1 VETTVV
7 ILCQRES
14 RALTNDRPLSTAR
27 VAVHFNAVCERFSP
41 YDSSIEIAVSD
52 ELKDSKLSAACSL
65 HASSG
70 SNSSSASSQRRKHL
84 MEIAEED
91 EEENK
96 PKRQSILNEED
107 EEVEAKKDD
116 GAITPSISIDT
127 ANIPDRRPKTAGDV
141 STTNRGL
148 KLDADLALLSEHRK
162 LSAASAPTPTDILI
176 EDLSTADTGR
186 RMSSQS
192 GRAESTYSYK
202 PKVKLGPRP
211 SLDTNVRPQTAGN
224 FRPVSSIPAGFKLFG
239 KNTGKKGSRKGSVSS
254 AHSTTS
260 PLSEISDI
268 SFASTIPIPEEP
280 PSTPADSIRPVTS
293 SGVSMK
299 STVSAKSAMTPEK
312 ARLKKAMQLRE
323 KKKKKAAKQ
332 AAEDSAAVTAVP
344 QTGNHDDLPVPQTED
359 GVPPEQEAQTETSAP
374 VTQTREPV
382 LHADSG
388 IAIDTSP
395 SSAKGDRASER
406 TQSDSQATSP
416 IVASDAAQSTKASS
430 ISDSTDL
437 TVEANA
443 DSTID
448 EKNEAEATP
457 RGEKLDD
464 VTPET
469 VEGEVTEHGLAIES
483 EKPGRTV
490 AAADEARDEVK
501 ASVDTPTP
509 TEQEREVTTDVESA
523 KHSTS
528 ETLAARKDDPA
539 EEHAHSTRQA
549 ESIKDTADAA
559 VEEEALQTTEAE
571 EVTRVLEAPAE
582 TTEGVDTSEAS
593 LASAPKDEDT
603 PVSPRTLPV
612 AESGSREPEIE
623 PHPDI
628 PEVAE
633 LAANPVGEAT
643 QPSVGA
649 SLKSKFIHHVTRPSE
664 VQTVVIAMDM
674 SSVAGENNALRQGAT
689 DPDSDANSDGD
700 SDSDTATAR
709 ASTVQPV
716 ASRRKLQ
723 AASGVQPIRTDMGM
737 GMGMGMANLH
747 DGDRDWDSRPT
758 SQSELD
764 FSDDDSLLE
773 ELQSATVQEAKPM
786 FVAKTPLS
794 PRFPGSVT
802 AAMAGAA
809 AAAGAGGDDGGA
821 PSSPPHGTAAKPHL
835 VRTVSNPVRGSL
847 IAPPSDV
854 SQSSARSLSQGA
866 AYLHRVTQQETSNG
880 ANANLSKKTN
890 MGSKISQRI
899 KALEQLSANTGDAS
913 AQVASR
919 PGSRPSSTFFSVK
932 PGRTPSRSPSVL
944 DRANSFSRGQTPPS
958 TGQSQ
963 SQSQSRESSPETLK
977 VDRDRSGSMAS
988 RLSMFEPGTEGLSGG
1003 LSPSLAPR
1011 GRPESIQVTAR
1022 IIRDGKQEVQR
1033 PQGDFGNLELRQ
1045 SAIVVDHHKAVDG
1058 QDAGD
1063 IGPGGESL
1071 LERRASK
1078 NRFRSDSQDAGK
1090 DSKSQRSSISI
1101 VKDFIKDHRK
1111 SIMPPLAN
1119 GLALSGSSSDAR
1131 SPTRPPSAHQSSGF
1145 SRRLSIGSRRSLS
1158 IDRGDTSPAAPTET
1172 SASGDDS
1179 NNNSSNGNGDKK
1191 KSRTGR
1197 LMRRLS
1203 NLSSSR
1209 GKVTSPHVGTPTV
1222 KEEASPFSQPGDDG
1236 DIAVQDLG
1244 DVNVQFPDTLLWKRR
1259 NMCLS
1264 ANGFVILSASM
1275 QQSGRGK
1282 AAATAGVKRYH
1293 LSEFKP
1299 PYIPDVEVQELPNS
1313 VVLELLEGSAVQIAC
1328 EDRAGQIKILQ
1339 RTYFREQLMHETFGD
1354 QS

>member
-1 VETTVV
+1 
-7 ILCQRES
+7 
-14 RALTNDRPLSTAR
+14 
-27 VAVHFNAVCERFSP
+27 
-41 YDSSIEIAVSD
+41 
-52 ELKDSKLSAACSL
+52 
-65 HASSG
+65 
-70 SNSSSASSQRRKHL
+70 

-96 PKRQSILNEED
+96 PKRQSVLNEED

-116 GAITPSISIDT
+116 SAITPSISIDT
-127 ANIPDRRPKTAGDV
+127 AILSDKRPKTAGDV
-141 STTNRGL
+141 STTNRVL

-162 LSAASAPTPTDILI
+162 LSAASAPTPTDIFV

-239 KNTGKKGSRKGSVSS
+239 KNSGKKGSRKGSVSS

-280 PSTPADSIRPVTS
+280 PSTPVDSIRPVTS

-299 STVSAKSAMTPEK
+299 STMSSKSAMTPEK

-332 AAEDSAAVTAVP
+332 AAEDPAVVSAAPQPESHHDEPPAP
-344 QTGNHDDLPVPQTED
+344 QTKD
-359 GVPPEQEAQTETSAP
+359 GVLVGQEAQPATSAAAA
-374 VTQTREPV
+374 QTREPV
-382 LHADSG
+382 IHADSG

-437 TVEANA
+437 TVEANV
-443 DSTID
+443 DSTIE
-448 EKNEAEATP
+448 EKNEAEDMP
-457 RGEKLDD
+457 REEKLDD
-464 VTPET
+464 ITSER
-469 VEGEVTEHGLAIES
+469 VEGAATEQGLSIES
-483 EKPGRTV
+483 ERAAHTV
-490 AAADEARDEVK
+490 AAMDKAQDEVT
-501 ASVDTPTP
+501 ASIGTPAP
-509 TEQEREVTTDVESA
+509 IEQEREPTTDVESA
-523 KHSTS
+523 NPSTS
-528 ETLAARKDDPA
+528 ETIAAQKEDPA
-539 EEHAHSTRQA
+539 EANAHSVPQA
-549 ESIKDTADAA
+549 EPIEDTADAA
-559 VEEEALQTTEAE
+559 VEEGALPTTEAE
-571 EVTRVLEAPAE
+571 EVTTELEAPAE
-582 TTEGVDTSEAS
+582 TTEGVDASEAT
-593 LASAPKDEDT
+593 LASAPKEDDT
-603 PVSPRTLPV
+603 PISPKTLPV
-612 AESGSREPEIE
+612 VEFGSREPVTE
-623 PHPDI
+623 PPTDI

-633 LAANPVGEAT
+633 LAADAVGEAT
-643 QPSVGA
+643 KPSVGA
-649 SLKSKFIHHVTRPSE
+649 TLKSKFIHHVTRPSE
-664 VQTVVIAMDM
+664 VQTVVVATDM
-674 SSVAGENNALRQGAT
+674 SSVVSESNAQRQGDT
-689 DPDSDANSDGD
+689 EPDSDANSDGNGDSD

-723 AASGVQPIRTDMGM
+723 AASGMQPIRTDMGM
-737 GMGMGMANLH
+737 DMGMGMANLH

-773 ELQSATVQEAKPM
+773 ELQSATVHEAKPM

-809 AAAGAGGDDGGA
+809 AAAGAGGEDGGV
-821 PSSPPHGTAAKPHL
+821 PSSPPQGTAAKPHL

-866 AYLHRVTQQETSNG
+866 AYLHKVTQQETSNG
-880 ANANLSKKTN
+880 ANANLSKKTI

-899 KALEQLSANTGDAS
+899 KALEQLSANTGDTSPQA
-913 AQVASR
+913 ASR

-944 DRANSFSRGQTPPS
+944 DRANSFTRGQTPPS
-958 TGQSQ
+958 TAQSQ

-988 RLSMFEPGTEGLSGG
+988 RLSMFEPGTEGFSGG

-1022 IIRDGKQEVQR
+1022 IIREGKQETQR
-1033 PQGDFGNLELRQ
+1033 SQGDFGNMELRQ

-1058 QDAGD
+1058 RDAGD

-1078 NRFRSDSQDAGK
+1078 KNRFRSDSQDGGK

-1111 SIMPPLAN
+1111 SIIPPLAN

-1158 IDRGDTSPAAPTET
+1158 MDRGDTSPAAPTET

-1179 NNNSSNGNGDKK
+1179 NNNSSSNGNGDKK

-1222 KEEASPFSQPGDDG
+1222 KEEASPFSQTGDDG
-1236 DIAVQDLG
+1236 DVAIQDLG

-1282 AAATAGVKRYH
+1282 AAAVAGVKRYH
-1293 LSEFKP
+1293 LSEFKT
-1299 PYIPDVEVQELPNS
+1299 PYTPDVEVQELPNS

-1339 RTYFREQLMHETFGD
+1339 RTCFREQLMHEIFGD
-1354 QS
+1354 QC